1 MEIEGC
7 IALVTGANRGLGR
20 AYTQALLAAGAAKV
34 YAAAR
39 DPSAIVDSGLIPIK
53 LDVTRPDDIAAA
65 AAQYGD
71 VNILVNNA
79 GIMHGSP
86 MLADG
91 AEAAMRHE
99 MEVNVYGV
107 LGMVRA

>member
-65 AAQYGD
+65 AAQCGD

-99 MEVNVYGV
+99 MEVNV
-107 LGMVRA
+107 